1 MPSLDYEAVTMLS
14 PSALRDAVAAALAA
28 TGKTS
33 PLRIDDLAA
42 LDQVHTG
49 GRRLTLALAEQAA
62 LSPGTRVLD
71 VGGGI
76 GGAARLLAARGC
88 SVLVVERSVAF
99 CHLGTWLTT
108 QVGLSSQVRFVAG
121 DAQALPLAPAS
132 VDAIWLQHVA
142 LIVPDKPRLFAELAR
157 VLRPDGVL
165 ALHEP
170 VAGPAGPPHF
180 PAPWAQTPDES
191 ALISAHTLRAALE
204 AAGFVIRTWQD
215 VTTETRDWAER
226 QATRPVAPSPLGI
239 HLILGPDTPRMLANV
254 RRSLAE
260 DRLRVV
266 LAVAVRSPH

>member
-1 MPSLDYEAVTMLS
+1 MSS

-33 PLRIDDLAA
+33 PLQIDDLAA

-108 QVGLSSQVRFVAG
+108 QVGLSSQVHFVAG

-132 VDAIWLQHVA
+132 VDAVWLQHVA
-142 LIVPDKPRLFAELAR
+142 LVVPDKPRLFTELAR
-157 VLRPDGVL
+157 VLRPGGVL

-170 VAGPAGPPHF
+170 VAGPSGPPHF

-191 ALISAHTLRAALE
+191 ALVSAHALRAGLE

-215 VTTETRDWAER
+215 VTAETRAWAER
-226 QATRPVAPSPLGI
+226 QATRPIVPSPLGI

-266 LAVAVRSPH
+266 LAVAVFSPPSA